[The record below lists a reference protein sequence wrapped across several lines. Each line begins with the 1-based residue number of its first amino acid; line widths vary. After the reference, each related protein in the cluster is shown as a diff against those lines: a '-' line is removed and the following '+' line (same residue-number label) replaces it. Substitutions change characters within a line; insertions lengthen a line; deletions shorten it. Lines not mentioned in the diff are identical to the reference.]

1 MTDPAAVFAAAF
13 EHARE
18 AFYAVDAGGAIAAW
32 NPAAERLYGYT
43 AAEALGRPVALL
55 DFPAERDG
63 LAGAALSPA
72 AGGRGPRERIQR
84 QRHKSGRELRIALW
98 LVPLVPLVPGGAA
111 SERPGTLV
119 CALDVSRR
127 QRAEEDLTA
136 SRAALAA
143 SRTELRQFA
152 GRVVASEEEARRR
165 IARELHDDLCQRLAA
180 LALEVKAARQRLPG
194 GDPTA
199 GWGTVLDTLGSGL
212 AALGEDLRRLSH
224 DLHPAMLERLGLAEA
239 LRDQCADCER
249 RYGLAVKLSLRDAER
264 PFPPEV
270 ALGLYRIGQEAL
282 ANAAR
287 HARARTVHVTLM
299 TAASA
304 AYLSVADDGAGFD
317 PGEARESHG
326 LGLASVEERA
336 RMLGGRCRIASA
348 PGAGAEIAVT
358 VPLPAPEPAVPEPR
372 EAGAGPPPR
381 HVGPYQLLEEIR
393 GGGTATVYLARE
405 PEPLGRLVA
414 LELHRKPL
422 AGRRE
427 TLRFKAERQALA
439 RLRHPAIAQ
448 VYEARTT
455 DDGDLYIVT
464 EHVPGMPI
472 TEYCD
477 RYGLDVGRRL
487 ALFAVVC
494 DGVRH
499 AHQKGV
505 LHRDLRPANIL
516 VMEEAGVALPKIIDF
531 GAAEALDW
539 PLGEGAS
546 WSAERSAGNAAYR
559 APEALGGSAEVDARS
574 DVYALGVVL
583 YELLAGTVP
592 VGTGEG
598 EGTEIGG
605 PEPALHRRGAVPPS
619 RCLRALRTVDP
630 AAAAAVARRRRC
642 SDVRQL
648 VRRLA
653 GDLDRVASTAL
664 TNDPAARYSTVDALG
679 RDVGCVLR
687 GEPIEAG
694 PPGAVHQLGRL
705 VRRHR
710 PLVASAAV
718 VILALTGGL
727 VAASLEARRAE
738 QEAVRAD
745 AAAGFLEELFRA
757 SDPRQARGETPDARE
772 LLRRGAVRL
781 RGQLRGQPLVR
792 ARLLDTLGGVYTD
805 LGLFDEAR
813 PLLLEA
819 LEIRERLRGSGHPEV
834 AATLVRLGALAH
846 LSGHGDAV
854 SLFRRALALREAYF
868 GPEHPEVADVLN
880 KLGAA
885 LAAQGRYDEA
895 EATLRRALALGE
907 RLWGARDPR
916 VAKVLHNLSGIAYY
930 RGRAADAERLLERA
944 LAIREATL
952 ARDDP
957 DLAGSFEALALVRQ
971 RQGRVAE
978 AAALLERQLA
988 TAEKIYGA
996 EHPEVARV
1004 LLNLGLARADLGE
1017 DDDARRLMERALAM
1031 AERTL
1036 KAGQPL
1042 LARSLGSLA
1051 DHHFKHGRFAA
1062 AEPLYRRFMAQQA
1075 GGSVDPERET
1085 ALGNWAR
1092 LLRATGRDAEA
1103 ARVEAAASARG
1114 ARRGLLDAPQEM
1126 STSRAGE
1133 SRASGAARH
1142 P

>member
-1 MTDPAAVFAAAF
+1 MTSPAAVFAAAF
-13 EHARE
+13 EHAHE
-18 AFYAVDAGGAIAAW
+18 AFFAVDAGGAIAAW

-63 LAGAALSPA
+63 LASAVLPPA
-72 AGGRGPRERIQR
+72 AGGRGPRERIQH
-84 QRHKSGRELRIALW
+84 QRHKSGRELRTALW
-98 LVPLVPLVPGGAA
+98 LVPLVPLVPVNATGA
-111 SERPGTLV
+111 RPAMLV

-127 QRAEEDLTA
+127 QRAEDDLTA

-165 IARELHDDLCQRLAA
+165 IARELHDDFCQRLAA
-180 LALEVKAARQRLPG
+180 LALEVKAARVRLPG
-194 GDPTA
+194 GDPPA
-199 GWGTVLDTLGSGL
+199 AWDSAFAALGGKL
-212 AALGEDLRRLSH
+212 AALVEDLRRLSH

-239 LRDQCADCER
+239 LRDQCADLER

-270 ALGLYRIGQEAL
+270 ALGLYRIAQEAL
-282 ANAAR
+282 ANVAR

-299 TAASA
+299 TAAGA
-304 AYLSVADDGAGFD
+304 AYLAVADDGAGFD
-317 PGEARESHG
+317 PGEARQSRG

-336 RMLGGRCRIASA
+336 RILGGRCRIASA
-348 PGAGAEIAVT
+348 PGAGAEIEVT
-358 VPLPAPEPAVPEPR
+358 VPLPAPEPATPGPPA
-372 EAGAGPPPR
+372 AGAGPPP
-381 HVGPYQLLEEIR
+381 HHIGPYRLLEEIS
-393 GGGTATVYLARE
+393 GGAAATVYLAQE

-414 LELHRKPL
+414 VKLHRNPL

-427 TLRFKAERQALA
+427 TLGFKAEQQALA

-455 DDGDLYIVT
+455 DDGDLYIVM

-487 ALFAVVC
+487 ALFAAVC
-494 DGVRH
+494 EGMRH

-505 LHRDLRPANIL
+505 LHGDLEPANIL

-531 GAAEALDW
+531 GAAEALSR
-539 PLGEGAS
+539 PLGEGAPR
-546 WSAERSAGNAAYR
+546 SAERLAGTAAYL
-559 APEALGGSAEVDARS
+559 APEALGGAEIDTRS

-592 VGTGEG
+592 VETGEG
-598 EGTEIGG
+598 GSAAIGG
-605 PEPALHRRGAVPPS
+605 PDLALRRGAAPPPS
-619 RCLRALRTVDP
+619 RWLRTLQKVDP
-630 AAAAAVARRRRC
+630 AAAAAVARRRRYGGA
-642 SDVRQL
+642 RQL

-653 GDLDRVASTAL
+653 GDLDRLASTAL
-664 TNDPAARYSTVDALG
+664 ATDPAARYSTVDALG
-679 RDVGCVLR
+679 RDVGRVLR

-694 PPGAVHQLGRL
+694 PPGPVHQLGRL

-710 PLVASAAV
+710 PLVASAAA
-718 VILALTGGL
+718 VILALAGGL
-727 VAASLEARRAE
+727 VAATLEARRAE
-738 QEAVRAD
+738 QETVRAD

-781 RGQLRGQPLVR
+781 RSQLRGQPLVR

-813 PLLLEA
+813 PLLVEA
-819 LEIRERLRGSGHPEV
+819 LAIRERLRGSGHPEV

-854 SLFRRALALREAYF
+854 ALFRRALALREAYF

-885 LAAQGRYDEA
+885 LAARGRFDEA

-907 RLWGARDPR
+907 RLWGERDPR
-916 VAKVLHNLSGIAYY
+916 VAKILHNLSGIAYY
-930 RGRAADAERLLERA
+930 RGRAADAERLLERS
-944 LAIREATL
+944 LAIREAVL
-952 ARDDP
+952 AKDDP
-957 DLAGSFEALALVRQ
+957 DLAGSFEALALLRQ

-988 TAEKIYGA
+988 TVQKIYGT

-1017 DDDARRLMERALAM
+1017 DDDARRLMERALTM

-1036 KAGQPL
+1036 KPSQPL
-1042 LARSLGSLA
+1042 LARALGSLA

-1062 AEPLYRRFMAQQA
+1062 AEPLYRRFLAQRT
-1075 GGSVDPERET
+1075 GGEADPEREA

-1092 LLRATGRDAEA
+1092 LLRATGREAEA
-1103 ARVEAAASARG
+1103 ARVEASAAATPSAG
-1114 ARRGLLDAPQEM
+1114 P
-1126 STSRAGE
+1126 
-1133 SRASGAARH
+1133 SRASQAGKR
-1142 P
+1142 

>member
-1 MTDPAAVFAAAF
+1 MTSPAAVFAAAF
-13 EHARE
+13 EHAHE
-18 AFYAVDAGGAIAAW
+18 AFFAVDDGGAIAAW

-43 AAEALGRPVALL
+43 AAEALGRPAALL
-55 DFPAERDG
+55 DLPAERDG
-63 LAGAALSPA
+63 LGAAALSPA

-84 QRHKSGRELRIALW
+84 QRHKSGRELRTALW
-98 LVPLVPLVPGGAA
+98 LVPLVPVGATGA
-111 SERPGTLV
+111 RPAMLV
-119 CALDVSRR
+119 CALDVGGR
-127 QRAEEDLTA
+127 QRAEDDLTA

-165 IARELHDDLCQRLAA
+165 IARELHDDICQRLAA

-194 GDPTA
+194 GDPPA
-199 GWGTVLDTLGSGL
+199 AWGTALDALGGGL

-224 DLHPAMLERLGLAEA
+224 DLHPAMLERLGLAEV
-239 LRDQCADCER
+239 LRDQCADFER
-249 RYGLAVKLSLRDAER
+249 RCGLPVKLSLRDAER

-270 ALGLYRIGQEAL
+270 ALGLYRIAQEAL

-299 TAASA
+299 TAAGA
-304 AYLSVADDGAGFD
+304 AYLAVADDGAGFD
-317 PGEARESHG
+317 PGEARQGRG

-358 VPLPAPEPAVPEPR
+358 VPLPAPEPAAPEPAAP
-372 EAGAGPPPR
+372 ELPAPGAGPPPR
-381 HVGPYQLLEEIR
+381 HIGPYLLLEEIR
-393 GGGTATVYLARE
+393 GGAAATVYLAQE

-414 LELHRKPL
+414 LELHRNPL

-427 TLRFKAERQALA
+427 TLRFKAEQQALA

-455 DDGDLYIVT
+455 AEGDLYIVM

-477 RYGLDVGRRL
+477 RYGLDIGRRL
-487 ALFAVVC
+487 ALFAAVC
-494 DGVRH
+494 EGVQH

-505 LHRDLRPANIL
+505 LHCDLRPSNIL
-516 VMEEAGVALPKIIDF
+516 VMEETGVPLPKIIGF
-531 GAAEALDW
+531 GAAEPLRGAELDT
-539 PLGEGAS
+539 
-546 WSAERSAGNAAYR
+546 
-559 APEALGGSAEVDARS
+559 RS

-583 YELLAGTVP
+583 YELLSGTVP
-592 VGTGEG
+592 VETGEG
-598 EGTEIGG
+598 GRAEIGG
-605 PEPALHRRGAVPPS
+605 PDLALHRGAAPPPS
-619 RCLRALRTVDP
+619 RWLRTLRQEDP
-630 AAAAAVARRRRC
+630 AAAEAVARRRRC
-642 SDVRQL
+642 GSARRL

-653 GDLDRVASTAL
+653 GDLDRVAATAL
-664 TNDPAARYSTVDALG
+664 ANDPAARYPTVDAIG
-679 RDVGCVLR
+679 RDIGRVLR

-694 PPGAVHQLGRL
+694 PPSAVHQLGRL

-710 PLVASAAV
+710 PLVAAAAV
-718 VILALTGGL
+718 VILALAGGL
-727 VAASLEARRAE
+727 VATTLEARRAE
-738 QEAVRAD
+738 RETVRAD
-745 AAAGFLEELFRA
+745 AAANFLEELFRA

-781 RGQLRGQPLVR
+781 RSQLRGQPLVR

-819 LEIRERLRGSGHPEV
+819 LAIRERLRGSGHPEV

-854 SLFRRALALREAYF
+854 ALFRRALALREASF

-885 LAAQGRYDEA
+885 LAAQGRFDEA

-907 RLWGARDPR
+907 RLWGERDPR

-930 RGRAADAERLLERA
+930 RGRAADAERLLERS

-952 ARDDP
+952 AKDDP

-988 TAEKIYGA
+988 TVEKIYGH

-1004 LLNLGLARADLGE
+1004 LLNLGLARAELGA
-1017 DDDARRLMERALAM
+1017 DDDAQRLLERALAM

-1036 KAGQPL
+1036 KPGQPL
-1042 LARSLGSLA
+1042 LARVLGSLA

-1075 GGSVDPERET
+1075 GGSVDPERDAT
-1085 ALGNWAR
+1085 LGNWAR

-1103 ARVEAAASARG
+1103 ARVEASAAATRRPGSSA
-1114 ARRGLLDAPQEM
+1114 
-1126 STSRAGE
+1126 TSQAGK
-1133 SRASGAARH
+1133 R
-1142 P
+1142 